1 MIVDAGLVVGTVR
14 LMVCMQHVSGVSL
27 FKGIYPW
34 EMGVLSSQLATLAP
48 RDIWLE
54 VRAEIFL
61 SLSCNFSIRILSCSS
76 GSFGSFADFPSPRA
90 PLIIAD
96 PNVPVFSPSF

>member
-1 MIVDAGLVVGTVR
+1 MNG
-14 LMVCMQHVSGVSL
+14 VCVTCVWEVSL

-48 RDIWLE
+48 RDIWPE
-54 VRAEIFL
+54 VRAEILL
-61 SLSCNFSIRILSCSS
+61 SLSSNFSIRILSCSS
-76 GSFGSFADFPSPRA
+76 GSVVLSFGSLADFSDSRA

-96 PNVPVFSPSF
+96 PNVPVFSSSL